1 MKKIFW
7 FGTGCMILALLC
19 LGIFLLTGSG
29 STHYYTQVDS
39 RRPAQG
45 KPRNSVIDLKGG
57 MDYYYTLTAWDEN
70 GRKKEIT
77 FGTSKILR
85 EGAYLCLT
93 VMPIR
98 GVTAWSEVPYEEL
111 PPKVQSKYDSPSL

>member
-45 KPRNSVIDLKGG
+45 KPRNGVIDLKGG

-77 FGTSKILR
+77 FGTSRHGAKYRMKNCLR
-85 EGAYLCLT
+85 RYKANMT
-93 VMPIR
+93 
-98 GVTAWSEVPYEEL
+98 
-111 PPKVQSKYDSPSL
+111 PPLSDSASSKAVKSFT